1 MASFCESLLEHAT
14 FEFDRHM
21 VVAYGMVNEAGG
33 RASVLNFGSPEQ
45 AAAFAEEF
53 LSGRDF
59 VVIRNESQLLCLAGL
74 DAVMDTADNNQRIRP
89 RTYCRDALTGTV
101 RHLH

>member
-14 FEFDRHM
+14 FEFDRDM
-21 VVAYGMVNEAGG
+21 VVAYAMINEAGG
-33 RASVLNFGSPEQ
+33 KVSVLNFGSAEQ
-45 AAAFAEEF
+45 AAGFSQEF

-59 VVIRNESQLLCLAGL
+59 VVIRNESQLVCLAGL
-74 DAVMDTADNNQRIRP
+74 DTVMETVDSSQRVRP